1 MLSINQNT
9 DAAAASTESTP
20 VVHYWHIWTDEA
32 GISHQTRC
40 TLTHFERQS
49 MGGAAVQWNDAQPP
63 SGTTV
68 VFTVLP
74 VGWVGEWHEN
84 PKPQWIVP
92 LSGRWFVE
100 SMDGTRV
107 EMGAGEVSFGG
118 DQNCIADAQGR
129 KGHRSGT
136 LGDQPAVLML
146 VQLDQAPA
154 PGRPCCFK

>member
-1 MLSINQNT
+1 MLSINQDTN
-9 DAAAASTESTP
+9 AAAAADGTP
-20 VVHYWHIWTDEA
+20 VAYYWHIWTDES

-40 TLTHFERQS
+40 TLTGFERQS
-49 MGGAAVQWNDAQPP
+49 MGGAAEQWNDAQPP
-63 SGTTV
+63 SGATV
-68 VFTVLP
+68 LFTILP
-74 VGWVGEWHEN
+74 VGWVGDWHEN

-92 LSGRWFVE
+92 LSGCWFVE

-118 DQNCIADAQGR
+118 DQNCVADAKGR

-154 PGRPCCFK
+154 SGRPCCFK